1 MAQSLT
7 KGNIKTTNFVSSPDT
22 RIRFVDPKI
31 YFAQAKIAPIMTLL
45 EKFNRKMQTTS
56 TKVESNEKD
65 LGTPVTTLNGAIDAS
80 VTTVNVAAGTG
91 VMFDR
96 NDIILVG
103 NEQMLVTART
113 TDALTVIRAF
123 GSESAA
129 AALTGAEVVKL
140 SSAYAE
146 NATAGVGVTINP
158 LMPFN
163 VTQIHRT
170 PIDLSRTEMQTDRY
184 GQPMGAHKQKLKDA
198 MILHM
203 EGKERAFINGQF
215 KDDTATARRTS
226 RGILRYI
233 TTHREDMSSTFTK
246 KKFDSFLK
254 DVMYNGDGNYY
265 LFASGTMLEALNQ
278 EVLTNSN
285 MNITPATKQWGLK
298 ITDYASPF
306 GDCKIVYHRIL
317 SHMLETQYS
326 GCAMLINLDLLT
338 EFYIQKMIVK
348 SNIQANDA
356 DGRMDEYLE
365 ECCPVLN
372 NEANNGFIYGV

>member
-338 EFYIQKMIVK
+338 EFYIQKMIVR

>member
-22 RIRFVDPKI
+22 RIRFVDPRI

-45 EKFNRKMQTTS
+45 EKFNRKMKTTS

-65 LGTPVTTLNGAIDAS
+65 LGTPVTTLNGAIDDS

-113 TDALTVIRAF
+113 TDALTVTRAF

-163 VTQIHRT
+163 ITQIHRT

-338 EFYIQKMIVK
+338 EFYIQKLIVRP
-348 SNIQANDA
+348 NIQANDA